1 MLNTLTILAMAPAP
15 GGAGQPAQSP
25 MFMFGWLAIMIALF
39 YFMLIRPQRRR
50 EKERL
55 QLLEAIKTGD
65 RVLFAGGLIGV
76 VTNVKEK
83 TYVIK
88 VADKTKVEVVRG
100 AVTQVLAKGELP
112 ADVDQEPSNASR

>member
-1 MLNTLTILAMAPAP
+1 MLNTFLFLAM
-15 GGAGQPAQSP
+15 GQPAGGPGQPVQSP
-25 MFMFGWLAIMIALF
+25 FFSLGFMAIMIALF

-100 AVTQVLAKGELP
+100 AVTQVLGKGELP

>member
-1 MLNTLTILAMAPAP
+1 MLNTLNLLAMAPAP

-112 ADVDQEPSNASR
+112 ADVDQETSNASR